1 MSTGDASNSS
11 EEYINTSLLQDDDI
25 LEALPPESRDTVGM
39 RDFHRYWDGKG
50 EQKLRELHKMCGT
63 VSVLWEVPAR
73 AEGDDKIYATVAQ
86 FWRYAEIVGL
96 THVGGLAELTKF
108 MRPETEGSVNVPP
121 PAQQRLTVADFAF
134 GILQIASKLTT
145 VKMCARYYGIGDDKD
160 FITDRLEALLKGI
173 PTRPAGCSIV
183 ESPSPMTARRASSAA
198 HWPRVSAA
206 YLRCSATRMARW
218 RSPPPRSSCSRPT
231 LSRAKARE
239 AAAAVRSA
247 TSARSLWR

>member
-1 MSTGDASNSS
+1 MTFWK
-11 EEYINTSLLQDDDI
+11 L
-25 LEALPPESRDTVGM
+25 LPPESRDTVGM

-86 FWRYAEIVGL
+86 FWRYAKSAGL

-173 PTRPAGCSIV
+173 SNETGRLLDCGEPFSDDGAASIFRGPLAPGVRSLLEVLCDEDGTV
-183 ESPSPMTARRASSAA
+183 E
-198 HWPRVSAA
+198 V
-206 YLRCSATRMARW
+206 
-218 RSPPPRSSCSRPT
+218 
-231 LSRAKARE
+231 
-239 AAAAVRSA
+239 AAAKKLLLSADALEQRRGRRRQQSEAQPRLDRSGDDGGGERGA
-247 TSARSLWR
+247 APSKAE